1 MNARTTAWAASV
13 GQKVAVEI
21 AINDAGLAERVR
33 TMVLEH
39 PELRL
44 ADAEDGRAPDV
55 RITDGAAGG
64 AADMAV
70 VVIAARSGALEA
82 LQAGAAA
89 VLSEHTDGEALHAA
103 IRAAAEGLTT
113 LSADFRDLVVDG
125 GEVAGGLEPD
135 VDAETEPAHADLTPR
150 ELQVLQLLAQG
161 ASNKAVARR
170 LEITPHTAKFH
181 VASIVAKLGATG
193 RTDAVAKAMRLGL
206 VMI

>member
-1 MNARTTAWAASV
+1 MSPRRTEQARAGPA
-13 GQKVAVEI
+13 VAVELDI
-21 AINDAGLAERVR
+21 DDPGLAERIR
-33 TMVLEH
+33 TMILEH
-39 PELRL
+39 PDLRL
-44 ADAEDGRAPDV
+44 TDAEDGSTPEV
-55 RITDGAAGG
+55 HITDGAAGR
-64 AADMAV
+64 ATDVAV
-70 VVIAARSGALEA
+70 IVITDRSGALEA

-113 LSADFRDLVVDG
+113 LSADFRDLLIG
-125 GEVAGGLEPD
+125 GAEASGGLARH
-135 VDAETEPAHADLTPR
+135 VDSEPAHVDLTQR

-161 ASNKAVARR
+161 ASNKSIARR